1 MIPGPLHV
9 VPDPDTGSIA
19 FSDLRTAAYC
29 PRKLYYR
36 WREDDRPTAPRRVR
50 RRRAL
55 SFRYPRLLEASDERL
70 RSLPLAV
77 DPGQYRENLEDVRRR
92 VVWTDL
98 VDPEG
103 IGIFLAGK
111 DCHGIAHKVLA
122 DPPRP
127 VLISAGSPPE
137 QGVWEARSVHAVA
150 AAKALAWERERPV
163 ERAFVEYPAHGVVR
177 SVDLTT
183 RRTAAYRTALRAARS
198 IDGPPPRLSNRSK
211 CEACEFSEECG
222 VKTRT
227 LRSLLG

>member
-1 MIPGPLHV
+1 
-9 VPDPDTGSIA
+9 VPDPDAGSIA
-19 FSDLRTAAYC
+19 FADLRTAAYC

-36 WREDDRPTAPRRVR
+36 WCTDDSPTPPRRVR
-50 RRRAL
+50 ERRAL
-55 SFRYPRLLEASDERL
+55 AFRYPRLLEAPDEHL

-77 DPGQYRENLEDVRRR
+77 DPDQFRASLEAVCQRQ
-92 VVWTDL
+92 VWSAL
-98 VDPEG
+98 VEPDG
-103 IGIFLAGK
+103 IGVFLEGK

-127 VLISAGSPPE
+127 VLVSAGTPPE
-137 QGVWEARSVHAVA
+137 RGVWEARAVHAVA

-163 ERAFVEYPAHGVVR
+163 ERAIVEYPAHGVVR
-177 SVDLTT
+177 SIECTT
-183 RRTAAYRTALRAARS
+183 RRKAAYRTALRAARS